1 MDRVMLNLTRTTRE
15 WKRFARLGIP
25 VFLNAKDQLCFRREQ
40 GPNPDAVVV
49 VSVPKSGTYLFGEVL
64 TALGVESTH
73 IHVATYGFQDLR
85 YVSRD
90 FAITQAAETFVMIP
104 SDKTLPLVLSGQ
116 QVVSHFPFTP
126 DVHDQLKRFKILFTY
141 RDVRDTF
148 VSTMRW
154 VAKKGKA
161 VGSPEGWE
169 DQPDSPEKMLKF
181 IEKHGAHYLWDI
193 KCMKDWTAQ
202 PGVLSLSFE
211 ELQGD
216 FGPDRQ
222 TRAVQRIADL
232 VGIPLPEGGVGPILE
247 KSLGKETLTFSGK
260 RSSRDGVWSDKVDKF
275 FRDYGADE
283 IDAFWK
289 QFEEK

>member
-1 MDRVMLNLTRTTRE
+1 MSWLRTSRD
-15 WKRFARLGIP
+15 WRRFARLGIP
-25 VFLNAKDQLCFRREQ
+25 VFLNARDELCFVRDQ
-40 GPNPDAVVV
+40 GPNPDPVIV

-64 TALGVESTH
+64 SALGVVSTH
-73 IHVATYGFQDLR
+73 VHVATYGFQDLR
-85 YVSRD
+85 YVSKD
-90 FAITQAAETFVMIP
+90 VAITQAADTFVMIP
-104 SDKTLPLVLSGQ
+104 SDKTVPLVLGGQ
-116 QVVSHFPFTP
+116 QVVSHFPYTAE
-126 DVHDQLKRFKILFTY
+126 VRDQLKRFKVLFTY

-154 VAKKGKA
+154 VARKGQA

-169 DQPDSPEKMLKF
+169 GWPDSPEKMLKF

-193 KCMKDWTAQ
+193 KCMKDWAAQ

-216 FGPDRQ
+216 FGRARQ
-222 TRAVQRIADL
+222 ARAVERIAEL
-232 VGIPLPEGGVGPILE
+232 VKAPLPDGGVDAVLR

-260 RSSRDGVWSDKVDKF
+260 RSSRDGVWSDRVDKF

-283 IDAFWK
+283 VDAFWK
-289 QFEEK
+289 QFEGK